1 MARYEPEHLPEAL
14 LATIKFEL
22 LITQSSDS
30 EGKRP
35 TSQDS
40 ESRYPGDRVC
50 AMGIRFWVFCFS
62 AVEVM

>member
-22 LITQSSDS
+22 LITQCSDS
-30 EGKRP
+30 EGKWP

-40 ESRYPGDRVC
+40 ESRYPGEQSVC
-50 AMGIRFWVFCFS
+50 HGN
-62 AVEVM
+62 